1 MGSVVEAMI
10 PNVGSTLEAMLATF
24 LGILAL
30 GCLVNWLREWRH
42 DPHGRIFFT
51 ALTGVGLLLVAGLVF
66 DLVRRHVS
74 L

>member
-1 MGSVVEAMI
+1 MLHEGGFPDVLSGVEGFAAL
-10 PNVGSTLEAMLATF
+10 V

-51 ALTGVGLLLVAGLVF
+51 SLTALGFLLVAGLVF
-66 DLVRRHVS
+66 DLVRRHIG
-74 L
+74 

>member
-1 MGSVVEAMI
+1 MRPDIISTIEAM
-10 PNVGSTLEAMLATF
+10 VATF

-30 GCLVNWLREWRH
+30 GCLMNWLREWRH

-51 ALTGVGLLLVAGLVF
+51 LTTGLGLLIVAALVF

-74 L
+74 P